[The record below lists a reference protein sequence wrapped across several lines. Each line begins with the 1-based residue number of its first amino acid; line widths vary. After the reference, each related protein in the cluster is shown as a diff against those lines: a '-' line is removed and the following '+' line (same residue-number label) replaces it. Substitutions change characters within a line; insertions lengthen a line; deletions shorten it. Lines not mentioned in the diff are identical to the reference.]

1 MAVQSLPGKEPSKS
15 NSQYKFI
22 KVNSLDYSIAFKI
35 FIKCISAVE
44 TYHWCFPTEL
54 KSENTDNVTF
64 LFLWFLG
71 SERRQLNFASI
82 YFVSYLYR
90 SDWK

>member
-44 TYHWCFPTEL
+44 TYH
-54 KSENTDNVTF
+54 
-64 LFLWFLG
+64 
-71 SERRQLNFASI
+71 
-82 YFVSYLYR
+82 
-90 SDWK
+90 